1 MKNDRIGQIIYNKI
15 IDKAE
20 KHEKNNTIWTPKI
33 SSPDQ
38 TLLELFFVSK
48 TILYINQSLLDYY
61 NISHSS
67 FMNFNLKDCKML
79 FRISIDGSNL
89 ILTQGNY
96 SLDFK
101 MLLALNI

>member
-1 MKNDRIGQIIYNKI
+1 
-15 IDKAE
+15 
-20 KHEKNNTIWTPKI
+20 
-33 SSPDQ
+33 
-38 TLLELFFVSK
+38 
-48 TILYINQSLLDYY
+48 
-61 NISHSS
+61 
-67 FMNFNLKDCKML
+67 MNFNLKDCKML